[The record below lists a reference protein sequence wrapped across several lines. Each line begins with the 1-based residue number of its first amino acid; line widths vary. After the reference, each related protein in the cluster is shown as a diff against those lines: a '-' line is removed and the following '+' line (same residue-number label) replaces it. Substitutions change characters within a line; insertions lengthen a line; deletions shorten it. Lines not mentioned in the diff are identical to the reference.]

1 MTKLATFIDDAEA
14 DVLTGV
20 LTGGFRNRPNSTTRR
35 SSRRHERGGNP
46 VNGPAQT
53 AHISGT
59 TSLRSLVNMGG
70 RQSESSS
77 CTVGQDEHSTGV
89 ERGEKLDD
97 TVHLIVMFPVRKTQ
111 EFVFERLKP

>member
-1 MTKLATFIDDAEA
+1 MTKLATFMDDAEA

-53 AHISGT
+53 AHTASVGFRPSGRN
-59 TSLRSLVNMGG
+59 LREADAPD
-70 RQSESSS
+70 RAPA
-77 CTVGQDEHSTGV
+77 GQAET
-89 ERGEKLDD
+89 R
-97 TVHLIVMFPVRKTQ
+97 
-111 EFVFERLKP
+111 